1 MIVRKHYIENQRMR
15 KVHEDV
21 DKRPSFAIPTIIV
34 RFGDFIYHK
43 TVIQLSLFFKAAT
56 KRFDKE
62 AENMYIKTLPLPH
75 PGALPGST
83 NGCLQ
88 FEVVKD

>member
-1 MIVRKHYIENQRMR
+1 MKHYIEKLRVR
-15 KVHEDV
+15 KVHEGV
-21 DKRPSFAIPTIIV
+21 GKRPSFAIPTTIV
-34 RFGDFIYHK
+34 RIGDFIYHK
-43 TVIQLSLFFKAAT
+43 TVFLLNLFCTAAT

-88 FEVVKD
+88 FEVIKD